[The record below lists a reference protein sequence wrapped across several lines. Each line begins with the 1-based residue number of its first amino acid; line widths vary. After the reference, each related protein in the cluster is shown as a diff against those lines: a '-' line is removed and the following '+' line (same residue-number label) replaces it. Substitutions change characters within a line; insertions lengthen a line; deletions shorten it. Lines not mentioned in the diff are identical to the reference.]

1 MVVDGTRITV
11 FASDDGWKYCIADE
25 GDDSAPYFSDPYE
38 TAEVAKHEALA
49 FINGS
54 PSQHRSIYERQR
66 EHRSQRRL
74 DSWEKA
80 IHEREQV
87 IADVS
92 DLLTREDLNIT
103 ALRKPEAKIASRLK
117 ALEWQIS
124 EYQNDGVRAELI
136 AQAEKQKIALREL
149 AQRVEARIAER
160 KAKGKSPS
168 QK

>member
-1 MVVDGTRITV
+1 MAT
-11 FASDDGWKYCIADE
+11 ASSIRYKMSPGV
-25 GDDSAPYFSDPYE
+25 SFV
-38 TAEVAKHEALA
+38 TA
-49 FINGS
+49 
-54 PSQHRSIYERQR
+54 RS
-66 EHRSQRRL
+66 S
-74 DSWEKA
+74 
-80 IHEREQV
+80 
-87 IADVS
+87 
-92 DLLTREDLNIT
+92 
-103 ALRKPEAKIASRLK
+103 SRLK